1 VLAALAAAPV
11 VAAQHTAPGATIAGQ
26 LVPALTGVDPIPGG
40 DALAELRVVQPV
52 LQLRAAWG
60 PGRLQAT
67 LDGEG
72 WSMPGGELAPGVWG
86 EGFVDRRHPHT
97 YVHEV
102 MFTGADLL
110 GGRDGAAH
118 VSLSAG
124 KGFAPFGTDDPMSR
138 PPLRY
143 PVNHH
148 LAQILERAVAI
159 AGVGTGPVL
168 LEGAVFNGDE
178 PEHPSQ
184 WPSWDRFGDSW
195 SARLTVAP
203 LRHLELQAS
212 VARVHSPEHR
222 PGAGPDQ
229 DKSSASARWD
239 RPGPDGRT
247 YLLLE
252 WAHTVEAEGFFDF
265 TSVLAEAEVRRG
277 PHRAYARLERT
288 ERPEEERLADPF
300 RSLRPHL
307 DDAIVGITR
316 WTVATAGYGLRL
328 PLRALDLV
336 AEPLGEVSTGT
347 VVETTGSIFD
357 PVSFYG
363 RDTFWVLTIAVRLSR
378 GLDGHRMGRYGVF
391 PRTGPADAG
400 HGP

>member
-1 VLAALAAAPV
+1 MAALAAAPL
-11 VAAQHTAPGATIAGQ
+11 AAQHAAPGVTIAGQ
-26 LVPALTGVDPIPGG
+26 LVPALTRVDPIPGG
-40 DALAELRVVQPV
+40 DALAELRVVQP
-52 LQLRAAWG
+52 LLMLRAARG
-60 PGRLQAT
+60 PWRLQAT

-102 MFTGADLL
+102 MLTGADLL
-110 GGRDGAAH
+110 GTRDGAAH

-159 AGVGTGPVL
+159 AGVGAGPAL
-168 LEGAVFNGDE
+168 LEAAVFNGDE

-184 WPSWDRFGDSW
+184 WPAWDRLGDSW
-195 SARLTVAP
+195 SARLAVAP
-203 LRHLELQAS
+203 VRHLELQAS
-212 VARVHSPEHR
+212 VAAVHSPEHR

-229 DKSSASARWD
+229 DKWSASARWD
-239 RPGPDGRT
+239 RPRPDGRT

-252 WAHTVEAEGFFDF
+252 WAHTIDADGFFDF

-277 PHRAYARLERT
+277 RHRAYGRVERT
-288 ERPEEERLADPF
+288 ERPEEERLTDPF

-316 WTVATAGYGLRL
+316 WTVLTAGYGLRL
-328 PLRALDLV
+328 PLGTLGLV
-336 AEPLGEVSTGT
+336 AEPLGEVSAGT
-347 VVETTGSIFD
+347 IVETTGSIFD
-357 PVSFYG
+357 PTAFYG
-363 RDTFWVLTIAVRLSR
+363 RDTFWTLTLAVRLSR

-391 PRTGPADAG
+391 PGTGPADAG
-400 HGP
+400 HEP

>member
-1 VLAALAAAPV
+1 LAAAPL
-11 VAAQHTAPGATIAGQ
+11 AAQHAPPGATFAGQ
-26 LVPALTGVDPIPGG
+26 LVPALTRVDPIPGG

-52 LQLRAAWG
+52 LMLRAARG
-60 PGRLQAT
+60 PWRLQAT

-72 WSMPGGELAPGVWG
+72 WSMPGGELGPGVWG

-110 GGRDGAAH
+110 GTHDGAAH

-184 WPSWDRFGDSW
+184 WPSWSRFGDSW

-203 LRHLELQAS
+203 VSHLELQAS
-212 VARVHSPEHR
+212 VAAVHSPEHR

-229 DKSSASARWD
+229 DKWSASARWD
-239 RPGPDGRT
+239 RPQPDRRT

-252 WAHTVEAEGFFDF
+252 WAHTVEADGFFAF

-277 PHRAYARLERT
+277 RHRAYGRVERT
-288 ERPEEERLADPF
+288 ERPEEERLTDPF

-316 WTVATAGYGLRL
+316 WTVVTAGYGLRL
-328 PLRALDLV
+328 PLGTLGLV
-336 AEPLGEVSTGT
+336 AEPLGEVSAGT
-347 VVETTGSIFD
+347 LVETTGSIFD
-357 PVSFYG
+357 PAAFYG
-363 RDTFWVLTIAVRLSR
+363 RDTFWALTIAVRLSR
-378 GLDGHRMGRYGVF
+378 GLEGHRMGRYGVF